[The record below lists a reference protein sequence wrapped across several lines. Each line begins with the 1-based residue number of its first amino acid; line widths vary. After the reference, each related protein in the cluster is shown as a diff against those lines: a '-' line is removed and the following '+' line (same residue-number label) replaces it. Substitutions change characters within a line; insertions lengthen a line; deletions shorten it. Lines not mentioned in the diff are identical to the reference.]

1 MRPAADDSTLRIDDD
16 TSTVAKQHEPLIAA
30 ALVLVNRLL
39 TDVEVEHDSTLLP
52 WSRKFSAGLSSPL
65 RAQDSRSQLLSGA
78 RIFFAISS
86 VCGSAGD
93 QRRLRERVVDQ
104 PLGTAVSAISVNRS
118 KGRAMANYFRGG

>member
-52 WSRKFSAGLSSPL
+52 WSRKFSAGLTEY
-65 RAQDSRSQLLSGA
+65 
-78 RIFFAISS
+78 RII
-86 VCGSAGD
+86 G
-93 QRRLRERVVDQ
+93 
-104 PLGTAVSAISVNRS
+104 
-118 KGRAMANYFRGG
+118 